1 MTVPAW
7 LNRDKK
13 TSLPYQGEELMM
25 EVWCL
30 LKKHKEKKDKEDLLP
45 ITLFLWL

>member
-13 TSLPYQGEELMM
+13 TSLPYQGEELVM
-25 EVWCL
+25 EVCL
-30 LKKHKEKKDKEDLLP
+30 LKKHKEKKDKENLLP
-45 ITLFLWL
+45 LTLFLWL